1 MATSTAYHRG
11 HSDTESFP
19 VAYNSTILEMFLES
33 MERWKDVQILDAGPV
48 CQENM
53 TFFARQTQRY
63 YACDMFIRLHR
74 SLGRDSKS
82 GNFCQDL
89 DYPPHS
95 FDGIQLWDLVDH
107 LDDDQARHLVTR
119 CFEMLRST
127 GLLMLIALEKKPE
140 PAKINSFVIGRNYR
154 LDLRL
159 QPHLELPWYGRHN
172 RALMSLMDQFDN
184 VKSFRYHNGLREF
197 LFKKPGLVR
206 D

>member
-1 MATSTAYHRG
+1 
-11 HSDTESFP
+11 
-19 VAYNSTILEMFLES
+19 VAYNSTILELFLKS
-33 MERWKDVQILDAGPV
+33 IERWKDVQILDAGPV

-53 TFFARQTQRY
+53 TFFARKTQRY
-63 YACDMFIRLHR
+63 YSCDMFIRLHR

-82 GNFCQDL
+82 DNFCQDL
-89 DYPPHS
+89 DYPPRS

-107 LDDDQARHLVTR
+107 LDDDQARRLVAR
-119 CFEMLRST
+119 CVEMLRST

-140 PAKINSFVIGRNYR
+140 PATINSFVIGRNYR
-154 LDLRL
+154 LDLRS